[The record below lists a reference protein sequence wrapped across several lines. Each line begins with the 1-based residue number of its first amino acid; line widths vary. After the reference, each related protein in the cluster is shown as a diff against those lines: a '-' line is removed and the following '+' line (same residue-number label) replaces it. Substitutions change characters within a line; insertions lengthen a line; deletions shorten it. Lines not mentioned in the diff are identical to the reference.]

1 MRNIT
6 EIRILESNFV
16 LMGIDNLLQL
26 TVNVLTGMVWTIL
39 GKGSFWEGGGDYN
52 INYCTWKWR
61 QLIPFSGS
69 VKINFSWKCKQARKP
84 LEDVIFFI
92 RNKGIRIGCR
102 ICACNLTSSIIL
114 INKFIQRRRYRKTNI
129 IKKSTVCMVQFIQN
143 TYLFDKI

>member
-6 EIRILESNFV
+6 EIRILERNFV
-16 LMGIDNLLQL
+16 LRGIDNLLQL
-26 TVNVLTGMVWTIL
+26 TANVLTGLVWTIL
-39 GKGSFWEGGGDYN
+39 GKGSFWEGGGYN
-52 INYCTWKWR
+52 INYCTSKWR

-102 ICACNLTSSIIL
+102 IWAC
-114 INKFIQRRRYRKTNI
+114 IQRRRYRKTNI
-129 IKKSTVCMVQFIQN
+129 IKKSTVCMVKFIQN